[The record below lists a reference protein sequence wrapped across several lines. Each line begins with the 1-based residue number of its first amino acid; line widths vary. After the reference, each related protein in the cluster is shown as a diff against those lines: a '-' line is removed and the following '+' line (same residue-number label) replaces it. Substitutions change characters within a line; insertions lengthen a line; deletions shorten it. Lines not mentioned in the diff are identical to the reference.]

1 MRKKFI
7 GVILP
12 VFWVAFFS
20 GAAIG
25 QHGHD
30 HGSMSPAAPK
40 TSHEMPMKNQFG
52 QTTTVEGYKISFDV
66 MDMSAHMSM
75 PGMKGMQHGGGA
87 QNQSHVIMVGIQ
99 DEASKEI
106 ISDAR
111 VNFTVL
117 SPSGNQEAGKMEW
130 SGDHYGGG
138 FSPKGKGA
146 YQVLLKIEAG
156 GMEREAKFTYESK

>member
-12 VFWVAFFS
+12 AFLIAAFS

-25 QHGHD
+25 QHGQD

-40 TSHEMPMKNQFG
+40 TSHEIAKKNQPVESVN
-52 QTTTVEGYKISFDV
+52 VEGYKITFDV

-75 PGMKGMQHGGGA
+75 PGMKGTQHGGGA
-87 QNQSHVIMVGIQ
+87 QNQSHVIMVTIQ
-99 DEASKEI
+99 DTASKEI
-106 ISDAR
+106 ISNAKVR
-111 VNFTVL
+111 FAL
-117 SPSGNQEAGKMEW
+117 QSPSGKKESGILEW

-138 FSPKGKGA
+138 FSPKEKGV

-156 GMEREAKFTYESK
+156 GMEREAKFSYEAR